1 MKPTTTGL
9 HTTFSEVMTGRVV
22 SRAEPARVDTGP
34 RCLLELD
41 VDIPELLQPLADV
54 RAAMRGRVHIEGLAD
69 DPNATGEMH
78 IAPFTRKR
86 IRYTL
91 DFTASDGR
99 ALRLD
104 GWKSVSYARPLP
116 SMTTL
121 PATVTDSSG
130 QLVAE
135 VIVHFHMR
143 RHLPAMLRSF
153 RLRRDGADRSEVA
166 DLAPRWNGEPGRLE
180 AWYTTVTDPSTGA
193 GLWLHHETQAPVG
206 GGTASS
212 HGWAAVFPSD
222 QSPHFARFGP
232 QDHSAPEGA
241 EYYSGAPV
249 TASATRLAGR
259 AGDIEWDLRVA
270 ADQDTLF
277 TFPEWAWR
285 TGLLPGAQVV
295 AQPSA
300 RYTGDV
306 YVAGRTLHLRDAP
319 GGTAHLYGHG
329 NAQRWAW
336 LHADLGGGDV
346 AEVVAAVST
355 KPGLRHLPPLP
366 FVRLRI
372 GGRDWPAGDTLLA
385 ALRLRAEIDLPT
397 WRVWGR
403 VGDHRVRIEVTQ
415 PPEST
420 VAVDYT
426 DPDGSPAVCRNSER
440 ADAHILL
447 EQRRGGTWQERAS
460 WHLKGTAHAEVGTR
474 A

>member
-1 MKPTTTGL
+1 MTEV
-9 HTTFSEVMTGRVV
+9 HTTFSEVMTGWVV
-22 SRAEPARVDTGP
+22 SRAAPAPERAGCQLD
-34 RCLLELD
+34 LD
-41 VDIPELLQPLADV
+41 VDIPELLRPLADV
-54 RAAMRGRVHIEGLAD
+54 RAAMRGQVRIEGLAD
-69 DPNATGEMH
+69 DPHATGEMH
-78 IAPFTRKR
+78 IAPFTRRR

-91 DFTASDGR
+91 DFAASDGTP
-99 ALRLD
+99 LRLD
-104 GWKSVSYARPLP
+104 GWKSVSYARLLS

-130 QLVAE
+130 RVVAE
-135 VIVHFHMR
+135 VVVRFHIG

-153 RLRRDGADRSEVA
+153 RLRRGCPAAEATD
-166 DLAPRWNGEPGRLE
+166 DLAPRWNGESGRLE

-206 GGTASS
+206 GGAADS

-222 QSPHFARFGP
+222 AAPHFARFGP
-232 QDHSAPEGA
+232 REHRVPE
-241 EYYSGAPV
+241 EPDYYSCGPV
-249 TASATRLAGR
+249 IASATRLAGQ
-259 AGDIEWDLRVA
+259 AGDIEWDLRVS

-277 TFPEWAWR
+277 TFPKWAWR

-295 AQPSA
+295 AQPGA
-300 RYTGDV
+300 GYTGDV
-306 YVAGRTLHLRDAP
+306 HVAGRTLHLRDAP

-329 NAQRWAW
+329 NAHRWAW
-336 LHADLGGGDV
+336 LHGDLGGGDV

-355 KPGLRHLPPLP
+355 KPGLRRLPPLP

-403 VGDHRVRIEVTQ
+403 IGNHRVRIEVTQ
-415 PPEST
+415 PPQST

-426 DPDGSPAVCRNSER
+426 DPDGSTAVCRNSER

-447 EQRRGGTWQERAS
+447 EQRSGATWHEHAS
-460 WHLKGTAHAEVGTR
+460 WHLAGSAHAEVGTR